1 MSSEEKRLMVEG
13 VRLFFDLSLDFIDQL
28 RYGLNNLREL
38 SQTRKYKELRGKEFG
53 NKDLFIMHSRT
64 KYSEINLQKQIIKS
78 ENKKSNDKQM
88 KILKQLC
95 KKRGVDIYLEK
106 CPKNIDELV
115 DKYNNGALLSIKEQ
129 EYVDA
134 FTDKDKDGNIIKVY
148 HEGGVLMFNAQD
160 INLMSDIVKDV
171 EQKTMNIQKRKIK
184 AKEKVKKVNEKARQT
199 RNIEKAR

>member
-64 KYSEINLQKQIIKS
+64 KYS

-184 AKEKVKKVNEKARQT
+184 AKEKAKKVNEKARQT